1 MRRKLRQ
8 GLLKQV
14 VTVIL
19 KKEKA
24 PTEVTK
30 NKRHLTHILILL
42 SIALGIGVYL
52 IITTVLIAKD
62 GVFYI
67 EQAQRFS
74 SDPVGV
80 IKGHPFG
87 YPFLIFAAH
96 KFACFFGKGSSVYSW
111 IYSAQSANLLCR
123 ILALIPLYF
132 IGKTL
137 VGGRNSFWSLLILIF
152 LPYPAEFG
160 SDALRDWPYIF
171 FLAGGFWAILK
182 GAKDRCWWIF
192 GLAGTSAGLGYMI
205 RPECAQL
212 IVYGI
217 MWLTYCF
224 LRATKTFSRSRIMLA
239 TVLLISGFLIPAGPY
254 TIVKGRVL
262 PEKLLGVIRAFS
274 SNAGIDEATTTNVH
288 NDKMPAQYATITDN
302 RVLEAAGNLV
312 EKGGANL
319 MWFFAAPLLVGI
331 YHHFR
336 KVATFEEKFLITTL
350 IVLNISFLFLRYCW
364 VSPDLTHRYILPL
377 TVLTVFYIPTGL
389 NLFSS
394 WIVKTAAIQP
404 GKTQKVFYTL
414 LIIGICVCLPKLLRP
429 IRIDKQ
435 GYLLAANWMR
445 VNTSREDIIAVP
457 DSRLYF
463 YAERPGVIYDGG
475 KTAENAKYL
484 VKIMN
489 NGDEQPE
496 FGTAAEKVYSV
507 WVDKCKKSKKLV
519 IYRMMQ

>member
-1 MRRKLRQ
+1 
-8 GLLKQV
+8 V
-14 VTVIL
+14 VL
-19 KKEKA
+19 EKEK
-24 PTEVTK
+24 K
-30 NKRHLTHILILL
+30 HHLTHILILL

-52 IITTVLIAKD
+52 ISATVLIAKD

-67 EQAQRFS
+67 QQAQRFS
-74 SDPVGV
+74 SDPLGV
-80 IKGHPFG
+80 MREHPFG

-96 KFACFFGKGSSVYSW
+96 KFTCFFGECPSVYGW
-111 IYSAQSANLLCR
+111 IYPAQSANLLCR

-137 VGGRNSFWSLLILIF
+137 VGGRNSFWSLLILIL

-182 GAKDRCWWIF
+182 AARDRCWWIF
-192 GLAGTSAGLGYMI
+192 GLVGLSSGLGYMI

-224 LRATKTFSRSRIMLA
+224 LRPAKTLSRSRIVPA
-239 TVLLISGFLIPAGPY
+239 IVLLIGGFLIPVGPY
-254 TIVKGRVL
+254 AIVKGKIL
-262 PEKLLGVIRAFS
+262 PEKLRGVVRALS
-274 SNAGIDEATTTNVH
+274 SNTGADKAATTDIHSHKT
-288 NDKMPAQYATITDN
+288 PAKYTKSTDN
-302 RVLEAAGNLV
+302 RLLDAAGNLV
-312 EKGGANL
+312 EKAGANL
-319 MWFFAAPLLVGI
+319 MWFFAAPLIVGI

-336 KVATFEEKFLITTL
+336 KVAAFEEKFLITAL
-350 IVLNISFLFLRYCW
+350 IVLNISFLLLRYCC

-377 TVLTVFYIPTGL
+377 TVMTVFYIPAGL
-389 NLFSS
+389 NLLGRLV
-394 WIVKTAAIQP
+394 VKTTAIQP

-435 GYLLAANWMR
+435 GYLLAANWLR
-445 VNTSREDIIAVP
+445 ANTSREDIIAAP

-463 YAERPGVIYDGG
+463 YAERHGIIYESG
-475 KTAENAKYL
+475 KTAQNTKYL
-484 VKIMN
+484 VKIIN
-489 NGDEQPE
+489 SEDEQPQL
-496 FGTAAEKVYSV
+496 GTAAEKVYSV
-507 WVDKCKKSKKLV
+507 WVDGRTKSKKLV
-519 IYRMMQ
+519 IYKMVQ